1 MIATAIISSPSL
13 LQQIRDEAARAD
25 IRVTEHLSRYAV
37 AVVESLFNKLDS
49 PSPFNK
55 DGFHDK
61 PPSTPGCIF
70 PTSDKE
76 DVVSTPDAVIFFNKE
91 SQAFAEGLTAR
102 TTQETIDPSIAYVF
116 PTQASE
122 PVKETDSV
130 VEVLYKVIGEL
141 KEERNVLN
149 AQIASLHREL
159 TSLKGCPDDQRRES
173 DRDPVVGG
181 G

>member
-76 DVVSTPDAVIFFNKE
+76 DVVSTPDAVIIFNKE
-91 SQAFAEGLTAR
+91 AQASFDVLAR
-102 TTQETIDPSIAYVF
+102 TTHETLDPSIASVF

-173 DRDPVVGG
+173 NRDPVVGG